1 MLRKKGK
8 SPPVSQKLVAL
19 KKGSAGTTSPLVFIV
34 FCADGEEIFQKPKA
48 NIDLRLLS
56 EDNGHRGEL
65 LQILLPG
72 REKLFQLNKGRE

>member
-1 MLRKKGK
+1 M
-8 SPPVSQKLVAL
+8 PKLSSI
-19 KKGSAGTTSPLVFIV
+19 KERQCRSYISLVFIV

-56 EDNGHRGEL
+56 EDNGHCGEL

-72 REKLFQLNKGRE
+72 REKEFHLNKERE